1 MPLLGSRAQ
10 TTHSDQHI
18 LAESCN
24 HPPTHTTFSFFPSLF
39 TQMIARRVWMTASTA
54 VRGRRN
60 ASTVAIQDLK
70 TRWPSMSTTEQ
81 NTIAKELEEVQKQD
95 WKVMS
100 TEDKKAACK
109 SLYEMIFFLIANDLL
124 FRLYRFW

>member
-24 HPPTHTTFSFFPSLF
+24 HPPTHTTFSLFFPSLF
-39 TQMIARRVWMTASTA
+39 TQMIARRVWMAASTA

-109 SLYEMIFFLIANDLL
+109 SLYEMIPS
-124 FRLYRFW
+124 